1 MPNRPQWQDLRTG
14 IIAASVVVIG
24 ALLILVFG
32 RVGIIHGK
40 KITLFVTTDAARGV
54 IRGTEVWLDGQKV
67 GLVKG
72 ISFRPPTVAPSDRLV
87 LEIHVLAS
95 ARSHL
100 RHDTRVDV
108 RSGGSIIG
116 DQVVSLTSGTVKSP
130 PVADGDTIHA
140 GEQLD
145 LETVGADAVAASR
158 ELPVII
164 SNVKVLAAQLHTAE
178 GTLGAFGLDQGRGT
192 QMARVQA
199 KAARLMARLSDSRG
213 TIGLAFDGSGALRPR
228 TERAMAEV
236 DSLRALIG
244 SNQHSLGRFRRDST
258 LVQQIGRLRAE
269 LEEIQRLAATPTGTV
284 GRLRGDSAIVRNI
297 HRDLASL
304 DSLFA
309 DIKKH
314 PLRYIA
320 F

>member
-1 MPNRPQWQDLRTG
+1 MPYRPHWQDLRIG
-14 IIAASVVVIG
+14 IIAAMVVVVG
-24 ALLILVFG
+24 ALAILVFG

-40 KITLFVTTDAARGV
+40 KITLFVTTDGARGV

-67 GLVKG
+67 GLVKA
-72 ISFRPPTVAPSDRLV
+72 ISFRPPTVPPSERLV
-87 LEIHVLAS
+87 LEIHVLES

-100 RHDTRVDV
+100 RQDTRVQV

-116 DQVVSLTSGTVKSP
+116 DQVVALTSGTVKSP
-130 PVADGDTIHA
+130 AVQDGDTIHA
-140 GEQLD
+140 GGQVD
-145 LETVGADAVAASR
+145 LESLGADAVAASR
-158 ELPVII
+158 QLPAII
-164 SNVKVLAAQLHTAE
+164 GNVKVLAAQLRTAE
-178 GTLGAFGLDQGRGT
+178 GTLGAFGLDQRGT

-199 KAARLMARLSDSRG
+199 KTERLMSRLTDPRG
-213 TIGLAFDGSGALRPR
+213 TVGLAFEGTGALRGR
-228 TERAMAEV
+228 AERAMAQV

-258 LVQQIGRLRAE
+258 LVQEIARVRAE
-269 LEEIQRLAATPTGTV
+269 LQQVQRLAESPSGTI

-297 HRDLASL
+297 HRDLAAM
-304 DSLFA
+304 DSLFI

>member
-1 MPNRPQWQDLRTG
+1 MADRPHWQDLRLG
-14 IIAASVVVIG
+14 IVAAIIVAVG
-24 ALLILVFG
+24 AVLILVFG

-40 KITLFVTTDAARGV
+40 KITLFITTDGARGV

-67 GLVKG
+67 GQVKG
-72 ISFRPPTVAPSDRLV
+72 ITFRPPTVPPSERLV
-87 LEIHVLAS
+87 LEIHVLET

-100 RHDTRVDV
+100 RRDTRVEV

-116 DQVVSLTSGTVKSP
+116 DQVVSLRSGTVKSP
-130 PVADGDTIHA
+130 AVSDGDTIHA
-140 GEQLD
+140 GEQMD
-145 LETVGADAVAASR
+145 LESVGADAVAASR
-158 ELPVII
+158 ELPAIM
-164 SNVKVLAAQLHTAE
+164 SNVKILAAQLQTAE
-178 GTLGAFGLDQGRGT
+178 GTLGAFGMDQGGA
-192 QMARVQA
+192 QMAGVRA
-199 KAARLMARLSDSRG
+199 KTARLMAHLSDSRG
-213 TIGLAFDGSGALRPR
+213 TVGLAFDGSAALRTR
-228 TERAMAEV
+228 AERAMAEV

-244 SNQHSLGRFRRDST
+244 SSQHSLGRFRRDSS
-258 LVQQIGRLRAE
+258 LVREISRLRAE
-269 LEEIQRLAATPTGTV
+269 LQEIQQLAASPTGTI
-284 GRLRGDSAIVRNI
+284 GRLRGDSAVVRNI